1 MANEQTLT
9 GLELRKVVL
18 RRLGWTVGEWESG
31 LYNLLDPDGTPQK
44 HGNTPNPTIAA
55 SFLTVEQ
62 AWQAAPAVESSVDAA
77 LRRLTLEDGFF
88 FWMEGVTKGPRFG
101 SPAYAAIRDIH
112 NPMKAVAQ
120 AYDDE
125 SLAVAMCQAY
135 LGWKAGA

>member
-9 GLELRKVVL
+9 GLELRKAVL
-18 RRLGWTVGEWESG
+18 EAAGWRVEKRLSG
-31 LYNLLDPDGTPQK
+31 LIVIFDPQGK
-44 HGNTPNPTIAA
+44 HITSADVNAD
-55 SFLTVEQ
+55 FDTVEQ
-62 AWQAAPAVESSVDAA
+62 AWEFAPAVESSVDAA

-125 SLAVAMCQAY
+125 SLAVAMCRAY
-135 LGWKAGA
+135 LAWKAGA